1 LTIVKMS
8 TGFPSDVVPNGARV
22 MLGVRDTD
30 IDAGTDDDVVAV
42 EAHPASAANASAAI
56 TP

>member
-1 LTIVKMS
+1 MS